1 MTDNAHHP
9 KLAFRPMNPDAQNTG
24 TQDADLPLVI
34 NPDDYLETEFGRE
47 FTPERNRQAWQLAY
61 ARLRRVLSE
70 ASEGAHVYV
79 VMGVQGAGKSRWV
92 SENLERLGR
101 GAIVFDAALP
111 ARRHREELLS
121 IVREYAIPAIG
132 ILVSAPLA
140 LALSRNAQRNADK
153 RVPEEALKSVFRMLE
168 PPSEDEGFVWVQ
180 TIEQQAP
187 LPTTLQTARMTLV
200 VPDVVLAEKLA
211 DALNASYALHRQF
224 LVWSKPHW
232 TLEDTQESLQ
242 RATKDFDEPAGEKR
256 YFLLS
261 RDDPQ
266 ALVGCIGL
274 LPLADEVHSFE
285 VGYWGNQAHAG
296 LGLMREALAA
306 LVSQLTGHTLR
317 LTTSSANLSS
327 QRLAEAAGFEW
338 VETLQ
343 GARRC
348 EYFGVRD
355 TLVYRRASRDTN
367 TLS

>member
-1 MTDNAHHP
+1 M
-9 KLAFRPMNPDAQNTG
+9 
-24 TQDADLPLVI
+24 DLPLVI

-61 ARLRRVLSE
+61 ARLRHELSQ
-70 ASEGAHVYV
+70 AAKGTHVYV

-92 SENLERLGR
+92 AENLERLGH

-111 ARRHREELLS
+111 ARRHRQELLS
-121 IVREYAIPAIG
+121 IAWDYAVPVIG
-132 ILVSAPLA
+132 ILVSAPLE

-153 RVPEEALKSVFRMLE
+153 KVPEDALKSVFSMLE

-187 LPTTLQTARMTLV
+187 LPTTLQTDRMTLV
-200 VPDVVLAEKLA
+200 APDVALAEKLA
-211 DALNASYALHRQF
+211 DALNASYALHRRF

-232 TLEDTQESLQ
+232 TREDTQESLQ
-242 RATKDFDEPAGEKR
+242 RAAKDFDAPVGEKR

-274 LPLADEVHSFE
+274 LPLADEIHSYE

-296 LGLMREALAA
+296 HGLMREALNA
-306 LVSQLTGHTLR
+306 LVSQLSGHTLR
-317 LTTSSANLSS
+317 LTTSSANISS
-327 QRLAEAAGFEW
+327 QRLAEATGFEW

-355 TLVYRRASRDTN
+355 TLVYRRTAR
-367 TLS
+367 